1 MQLLSK
7 RPIVC
12 PPIDCA
18 PGFCIILLAPQRG
31 QTIKR
36 QTKYCPRQW
45 QLGYMTTTPMTMTT
59 PPVGQ
64 FHCVDFVMAAAAA
77 SQRTHN
83 KHQTNQPTTVGK

>member
-1 MQLLSK
+1 
-7 RPIVC
+7 
-12 PPIDCA
+12 
-18 PGFCIILLAPQRG
+18 
-31 QTIKR
+31 
-36 QTKYCPRQW
+36 
-45 QLGYMTTTPMTMTT
+45 MTTTPMTMTT